1 MEKINVLE
9 VNNIDLP
16 GRRFNGYDL
25 LNELKDNDSINIKQI
40 VIQKQSNNNKVKRLL
55 TKNEQIQLL
64 DNLEK
69 FEKNLSIQSNL
80 SITSPALIN
89 SKEYKEADIIHF
101 HMFHNTKLSLISL
114 IQICNE
120 KKVIMSFHD
129 PWMITGR
136 CVHFGNCVKWK
147 DGCNECENFE
157 YIIFI

>member
-69 FEKNLSIQSNL
+69 F
-80 SITSPALIN
+80 
-89 SKEYKEADIIHF
+89 
-101 HMFHNTKLSLISL
+101 
-114 IQICNE
+114 
-120 KKVIMSFHD
+120 
-129 PWMITGR
+129 
-136 CVHFGNCVKWK
+136 
-147 DGCNECENFE
+147 
-157 YIIFI
+157 